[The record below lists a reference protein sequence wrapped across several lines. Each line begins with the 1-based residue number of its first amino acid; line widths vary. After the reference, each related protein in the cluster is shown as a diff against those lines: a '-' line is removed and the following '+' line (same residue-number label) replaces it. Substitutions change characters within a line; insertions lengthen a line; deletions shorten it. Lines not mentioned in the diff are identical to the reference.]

1 MERTCEHF
9 ESGGAACYNQDEAR
23 LCELKLGRLG
33 TFTLSQQRHPTT
45 DSLLQQQEYTHTQN
59 MGEIVRIRSCLSGRL
74 FVRYVLTVPVSYTE
88 DFIKPS
94 SSTTLLL

>member
-1 MERTCEHF
+1 MECTCEHF

-45 DSLLQQQEYTHTQN
+45 DPLLQQQEYTHTQN
-59 MGEIVRIRSCLSGRL
+59 MGEIVRIRSCLSGKL
-74 FVRYVLTVPVSYTE
+74 FVRYVLTVPVSYKE

-94 SSTTLLL
+94 STTLLF